1 MDCNTQKG
9 LYFLIIGTIITMIN
23 SLITSISSF
32 FIKDSA
38 PLITISI
45 IISFVFLI
53 GVIIVLIGAILFLI
67 GRKEFGEKHQKNV
80 MNAVI
85 LFIIYFVLIF
95 IFSIGIMLMALSE
108 ITAGETI
115 GTWTSSFTILIIMI
129 GAFLG
134 ALIYYFALIDLE
146 NKTGKNFL
154 FAGIIS
160 SITIS
165 IITSSFYLVN
175 MSGDIFGTISKEISE
190 YSSFAL
196 NQNIGVIGLLG
207 IIPTLLYIYSFYIPY
222 KRIKD
227 GELLPIVSS
236 NVKGPYPVTIC
247 PNCGKHIPFDAK
259 ICPYCGKHFEA

>member
-9 LYFLIIGTIITMIN
+9 LYFLIIGTIITMIC
-23 SLITSISSF
+23 SAITSISNF
-32 FIKDSA
+32 FIKDLE
-38 PLITISI
+38 PLIIISI
-45 IISFVFLI
+45 I
-53 GVIIVLIGAILFLI
+53 GIVSLIGAIIAFIGAIIFLI

-85 LFIIYFVLIF
+85 IFIINFVLIY
-95 IFSIGIMLMALSE
+95 IFSIGIALMAFSA
-108 ITAGETI
+108 ITSDDTI
-115 GTWTSSFTILIIMI
+115 GTSTSSFTILIIII

-146 NKTGKNFL
+146 NERGKNFL

-165 IITSSFYLVN
+165 IITSFYLVN
-175 MSGDIFGTISKEISE
+175 MLGDIFGTISKGSSG
-190 YSSFAL
+190 YSSLAF
-196 NQNIGVIGLLG
+196 NQNFGAIGLLG

-227 GELLPIVSS
+227 GELLPIVPS
-236 NVKGPYPVTIC
+236 NVKGPYSVSIC